1 MATKIPGYHGQL
13 LEIDLSSKSVKKVDL
28 DPNLAKNFIGGRAM
42 GGKMLLDAYGANW
55 AKIDPL
61 SPEALLLVLAGPY
74 VDFIGCKSNFVFKSP
89 QSNAIVGSQGSGDFI
104 HELRFSGYDG
114 IIFKGKASAPV
125 YVTIFDDKVEIKDA
139 SKMWGKEI
147 PEVHQMIVDLYGN
160 QTSQYYIGPAGENL
174 VRYAAALTEWY
185 RAAGRG
191 GGGAVM
197 GSKNLKAIVCKGT
210 GAAPAVADQAKLNTL
225 MESARVNLP
234 IVRFSTREYGTSA
247 GIFTTGNTNSSEPV
261 KNWQSEWH
269 DQQQI
274 RGAYFAGDQWLRR
287 YWADYGCTVACSKL
301 GRVKSTTSKRYGY
314 IGELPDYEAGGL
326 EGTNFGIFD
335 INEML
340 VSASRPD
347 ELGFDIISIGNVCGW
362 ACEAQEKGILTAAD
376 LGGIQLKWGDTDSFI
391 KLMDAIAY
399 RKGGEIITLLGEGLG
414 PATKK
419 IGKGTEAF
427 AMVTRNIEWG
437 AHGARSL
444 KDKNEISYAISAH
457 GGDHVSNAAVS
468 YAADGKTVA
477 YAREDALFRDS
488 SGICSFQ
495 GLTRDQEIEWLQA
508 ITGFGI
514 TKDVMEQQMII
525 NWDTEMRVSM
535 LLAGWTYKDDVNPPR
550 AYEPLPDGP
559 YKGMKVDKVIE
570 ETKKQ
575 QFYAAQG
582 WDKQGV
588 PSADA
593 LKKAGLDKFES
604 VIAPLRATA

>member
-13 LEIDLSSKSVKKVDL
+13 LDIDLTSKTIKKVDL
-28 DPNLAKNFIGGRAM
+28 DPNLAKNYIGGRAM

-61 SPEALLLVLAGPY
+61 GPEAILLFMAGPF
-74 VDFIGCKSNFVFKSP
+74 VDFIGCKTNAVFKSP
-89 QSNAIVGSQGSGDFI
+89 QSNAIVGAQGSGDFI

-114 IIFKGKASAPV
+114 IILRGKASSPV
-125 YVTIFDDKVEIKDA
+125 YLTIFDDKIETKDA

-147 PEVHQMIVDLYGN
+147 PETHQMMVDLYGN
-160 QTSQYYIGPAGENL
+160 QMSQLYIGPAGENL
-174 VRYAAALTEWY
+174 VRYACVMTEWY

-210 GAAPAVADQAKLNTL
+210 GAAPAVADQKKLNDL
-225 MESARVNLP
+225 MDSARVNLP
-234 IVRFSTREYGTSA
+234 VVGFNRREYGTA
-247 GIFTTGNTNSSEPV
+247 GGIFTTGNTNSSEPV

-274 RGAYFAGDQWLRR
+274 RGQFFAADQWVRR

-301 GRVKSTTSKRYGY
+301 GRVKTGKRAGF
-314 IGELPDYEAGGL
+314 IGELPDYEAGAL

-340 VSASRPD
+340 VATARPD
-347 ELGFDIISIGNVCGW
+347 ELGFDLISLGNVCGW

-376 LGGIQLKWGDTDSFI
+376 LGGIQLKWGETDGFV
-391 KLMDAIAY
+391 KLMNWIAA
-399 RKGGEIITLLGEGLG
+399 RKGDMAFLLGEGLG

-427 AMVTRNIEWG
+427 AMITKNIEWG
-437 AHGARSL
+437 AHGSRSL
-444 KDKNEISYAISAH
+444 KDKNELSYTVCAN
-457 GGDHVSNAAVS
+457 GGDHVSTVTLT

-477 YAREDALFRDS
+477 VAREDALFRDS

-514 TKDVMEQQMII
+514 TKDVLENTMITG
-525 NWDTEMRVSM
+525 WTTMMRVSM

-559 YKGMKVDKVIE
+559 FKGMKVDKTIE
-570 ETKKQ
+570 EKKKQ
-575 QFYAAQG
+575 DYYKFLG
-582 WDKQGV
+582 WDTQGV
-588 PSADA
+588 PTADT
-593 LKKAGLDKFES
+593 LKKVGLDAFES
-604 VIAPLRATA
+604 VMAPLRAKV

>member
-13 LEIDLSSKSVKKVDL
+13 LEIDLTAKTTKKVDL
-28 DPNLAKNFIGGRAM
+28 DPNLAKNYIGGRSM

-55 AKIDPL
+55 GKVDPL
-61 SPEALLLVLAGPY
+61 SPEAILLVLAGPY
-74 VDFIGCKSNFVFKSP
+74 VDFIGCKTNFVLKSP
-89 QSNAIVGSQGSGDFI
+89 QTFGIVGTQGSGDFI
-104 HELRFSGYDG
+104 HEIRFSGYDG
-114 IIFKGKASAPV
+114 VILKGKASSPV
-125 YVTIFDDKVEIKDA
+125 YITIFDDKVEIKDA
-139 SKMWGKEI
+139 KDMWGKEI
-147 PEVHQMIVDLYGN
+147 PDVHKMITDLYGN

-174 VRYAAALTEWY
+174 VRYAAAVTEWY

-191 GGGAVM
+191 GAGAVM
-197 GSKNLKAIVCKGT
+197 GSKNLKAIVVKGT
-210 GAAPAVADQAKLNTL
+210 GAAPAVADQAKLNSL

-234 IVRFSTREYGTSA
+234 IVRFSTREYGTAS

-301 GRVKSTTSKRYGY
+301 GRVKATTSKRYGY
-314 IGELPDYEAGGL
+314 IGELPDYEAGAL
-326 EGTNFGIFD
+326 EGTNFGIYD

-340 VSASRPD
+340 VTASKPD
-347 ELGFDIISIGNVCGW
+347 ELGLDLISAGNVCGW

-376 LGGIQLKWGDTDSFI
+376 LGGIQLKWGDADGFL

-399 RKGGEIITLLGEGLG
+399 RKGGDIITLLGEGLG
-414 PATKK
+414 PTVKK
-419 IGKGTEAF
+419 LGKGAEF
-427 AMVTRNIEWG
+427 AMVTKGMEWG

-444 KDKNEISYAISAH
+444 KDKNELSYVVSAH
-457 GGDHVSNAAVS
+457 GGDHVSNAAIS

-488 SGICSFQ
+488 TGICSFQ
-495 GLTRDQEIEWLQA
+495 GLTRDQEVEWLQA

-514 TKDVMEQQMII
+514 TKDVLEGQMIP
-525 NWDTEMRVSM
+525 NWTTLMRVSL

-550 AYEPLPDGP
+550 AYDPLPDGP
-559 YKGMKVDKVIE
+559 YKGKFVDKTIE

-575 QFYAAQG
+575 DYFKALG
-582 WDKQGV
+582 WDKLGV
-588 PSADA
+588 PTTAT
-593 LKKAGLDKFES
+593 LNKAGLGSFDS
-604 VIAPLRATA
+604 ALAPLRATS

>member
-13 LEIDLSSKSVKKVDL
+13 LEIDLSSKSIKKVDL

-42 GGKMLLDAYGANW
+42 GGKMLLDAYGTNW
-55 AKIDPL
+55 GKIDPL
-61 SPEALLLVLAGPY
+61 SPEAILLILAGPY

-89 QSNAIVGSQGSGDFI
+89 QTFGIVGAQGSGDFI

-114 IIFKGKASAPV
+114 IILKGKASSPV
-125 YVTIFDDKVEIKDA
+125 YITIFDDKVEIKDA

-147 PEVHQMIVDLYGN
+147 PETHKMITDLYGN

-174 VRYAAALTEWY
+174 VRYAAAVTEWY

-191 GGGAVM
+191 GAGAVM
-197 GSKNLKAIVCKGT
+197 GSKNLKALVCRGT
-210 GAAPAVADQAKLNTL
+210 GAAPAVADQKKLNAL

-234 IVRFSTREYGTSA
+234 IVRASTREYGTAS
-247 GIFTTGNTNSSEPV
+247 GIFTTGNVSSSEPV

-274 RGAYFAGDQWLRR
+274 RGQFFAAEQWLRR
-287 YWADYGCTVACSKL
+287 YWSDYGCTVACSKL
-301 GRVKSTTSKRYGY
+301 GRVKTGKRAGI
-314 IGELPDYEAGGL
+314 IGELPDYEAGAL

-335 INEML
+335 INEILYATM
-340 VSASRPD
+340 RPD
-347 ELGFDIISIGNVCGW
+347 ELGFDLISVGNVCGW

-376 LGGIQLKWGDTDSFI
+376 LNGIQLKWGEADGFV
-391 KLMDAIAY
+391 KLMDAIAK
-399 RKGGEIITLLGEGLG
+399 REGTEIIKLLGEGLG
-414 PATKK
+414 PTVKK
-419 IGKGTEAF
+419 LGKGAEF
-427 AMVTRNIEWG
+427 AMVTKNMEWG

-444 KDKNEISYAISAH
+444 KDKNEVSYPVSAH
-457 GGDHVSNAAVS
+457 GGDHMSNATVS
-468 YAADGKTVA
+468 YASDGKTVA

-514 TKDVMEQQMII
+514 TKDQMEKEMII
-525 NWDTEMRVSM
+525 NWATMMRVSL

-559 YKGMKVDKVIE
+559 YKGMKVDKNIE

-582 WDKQGV
+582 WDKEGV
-588 PSADA
+588 PTAEA
-593 LKKAGLDKFES
+593 LKKAGLESFES
-604 VIAPLRATA
+604 VIAPLRAKT